1 MSAKAIGMSN
11 KDYRLYYVG
20 QHLAV
25 MDDPVSGGTVIVKR
39 QPGDPDE
46 AEVQDVLARL
56 GMELVGMPGYRE
68 DGLWFCRVT
77 EGKEVK
83 V

>member
-11 KDYRLYYVG
+11 KDCRLYYVG

-25 MDDPVSGGTVIVKR
+25 MDDPVSGGATIVKR
-39 QPGDPDE
+39 QPGDPDR

-56 GMELVGMPGYRE
+56 GMKLAGTPSYRE
-68 DGLWFCRVT
+68 DGLWFCKVT

-83 V
+83 A